1 MCIWW
6 YESCTLHRSVK
17 TIPSPTSISM
27 VCSIKGYHWKLIFI
41 RKIPATLQVSDS
53 WALPTETLPLY
64 LWLMLCTPEVRVS
77 WCVSCCG
84 PPGSL
89 AAAILREAVQGK
101 WDHGD
106 LCATSLAPWASPQD
120 AAVRSVGR
128 HGCAEGMQVRHT
140 NKYIFLLQLW
150 PQRQHWWDL
159 LLTARASLSGVNIS
173 LFGSSSTT
181 NFSSLRIDENH
192 FWQTE
197 ERRL

>member
-1 MCIWW
+1 MKAALCID
-6 YESCTLHRSVK
+6 LLK
-17 TIPSPTSISM
+17 PSHPLPPFPWSAALRATTENWFLSGKFQQPFRCLIAELCPPRRYHFTSDWCCVHQKS
-27 VCSIKGYHWKLIFI
+27 
-41 RKIPATLQVSDS
+41 
-53 WALPTETLPLY
+53 
-64 LWLMLCTPEVRVS
+64 RVS